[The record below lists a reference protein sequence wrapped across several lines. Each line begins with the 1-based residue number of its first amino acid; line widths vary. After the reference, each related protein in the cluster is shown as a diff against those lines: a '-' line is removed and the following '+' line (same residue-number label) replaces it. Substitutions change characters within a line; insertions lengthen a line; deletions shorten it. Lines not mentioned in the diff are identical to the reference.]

1 MEDFPLFYQVNSLMW
16 GGCRAAF
23 LSPGGRKDETMY
35 YLTAEAA
42 FDSAHFLN
50 GYEGKCANLHGH
62 RWRVVA
68 KVGGEKLQESGE
80 KVGML
85 LDFSDLKREL
95 RALAETLDHKLIVE
109 KYSLQL
115 STMDAMEAEGFEVVE
130 LPFRPTAENLA
141 RHLYQEMEKLGFPM
155 VSMTVYETPDNC
167 AVYEEGR
174 L

>member
-1 MEDFPLFYQVNSLMW
+1 
-16 GGCRAAF
+16 
-23 LSPGGRKDETMY
+23 MY

-42 FDSAHFLN
+42 FDSAHFLS

-68 KVGGEKLQESGE
+68 KVGGKDLCEFGDKA
-80 KVGML
+80 GML

-95 RALAETLDHKLIVE
+95 RGLAETLDHKLIVE
-109 KYSLQL
+109 RHSLQL
-115 STMDAMEAEGFEVVE
+115 ATLDAMEAEGFELVE

-141 RHLYQEMEKLGFPM
+141 RYLYWEMTKLGFPM

-167 AVYEEGR
+167 AVYEEEDR
-174 L
+174 

>member
-1 MEDFPLFYQVNSLMW
+1 
-16 GGCRAAF
+16 
-23 LSPGGRKDETMY
+23 MY

-42 FDSAHFLN
+42 FDSAHFLS

-68 KVGGEKLQESGE
+68 KVGGKDLCEFGDKA
-80 KVGML
+80 GML

-95 RALAETLDHKLIVE
+95 RGLAETLDHKLIVE
-109 KYSLQL
+109 RHSLQL
-115 STMDAMEAEGFEVVE
+115 ATLDAMEAEGFELVE

-141 RHLYQEMEKLGFPM
+141 RYLYREMEKLGFPM

-167 AVYEEGR
+167 AIYEEGDR
-174 L
+174 